1 VDIVI
6 VSMITT
12 APTQIVLATD
22 FSPSAM
28 AAVPITG
35 RLARIF
41 KAKVTLLHVFQYV
54 PKHRYPIPV
63 EWMVEIIRRDVR
75 SKLAEAK
82 RILHDAGLE
91 TEVMVL
97 EDGIPAEQI
106 LTFVKSCAAP
116 LLVMGTHAAGGM
128 ERFILGSTAEEV
140 LRQAYCPVVTVGPRV
155 SSVAQTDIPTQK
167 ILYATDF
174 SEASLAAASLVDV
187 LRRSTEA
194 RLRILHVS
202 QGHTPEMPGDDDRFD
217 GVRKVLGTTSGEEC
231 VTLHETH
238 VAQAVIDEAERY
250 SADLV
255 ILGVKR
261 ASAFTAHAVQGTA
274 FQIIAASPCPVL
286 TTSS

>member
-1 VDIVI
+1 
-6 VSMITT
+6 MMT
-12 APTQIVLATD
+12 APTQIVLSTD

-28 AAVPITG
+28 AAVPITA
-35 RLARIF
+35 RLGRIF
-41 KAKVTLLHVFQYV
+41 KTEVTLLHIFQYV
-54 PKHRYPIPV
+54 PKHRCPIPL
-63 EWMVEIIRRDVR
+63 EWMVEIIRRDMR
-75 SKLAEAK
+75 SKLVEAK
-82 RILHDAGLE
+82 RILHEAGVE

-106 LTFVKSCAAP
+106 LSFVKSCAAP

-140 LRQAYCPVVTVGPRV
+140 LRQASCPVVTVGPRV
-155 SSVAQTDIPTQK
+155 SSGAQTDLPMQK

-174 SEASLAAASLVDV
+174 SEASLAATGLVDL
-187 LRRSTEA
+187 LRQSTGA
-194 RLRILHVS
+194 HLRILHVS
-202 QGHTPEMPGDDDRFD
+202 QGHTSGMTGDNDRFD
-217 GVRKVLGTTSGEEC
+217 VVRKVLRTTGGEEC

-238 VAQAVIDEAERY
+238 VAQAVIAEAERY

-255 ILGVKR
+255 VLGVKR
-261 ASAFTAHAVQGTA
+261 ASAFTAHAVQGNA

>member
-1 VDIVI
+1 
-6 VSMITT
+6 
-12 APTQIVLATD
+12 
-22 FSPSAM
+22 M

-41 KAKVTLLHVFQYV
+41 KAKVTLLHIFQYV

-75 SKLAEAK
+75 SKLVEAK
-82 RILHDAGLE
+82 RILHEAGLE
-91 TEVMVL
+91 TEVVVL

-106 LTFVKSCAAP
+106 LAFVKSCAAP

-155 SSVAQTDIPTQK
+155 SSVAQTDIPMQK

-174 SEASLAAASLVDV
+174 SEASLAAAGLVDL
-187 LRRSTEA
+187 LRQSTGA
-194 RLRILHVS
+194 HLRILHVS
-202 QGHTPEMPGDDDRFD
+202 QWHTSEITGENDRFD
-217 GVRKVLGTTSGEEC
+217 VVRKVLGATGGEEC

-255 ILGVKR
+255 VLGVKR

-274 FQIIAASPCPVL
+274 FQIFAASPCPVL